1 MRTCF
6 EKRSGSIAGRG
17 PRCAKLQAER
27 VGGPKSIVEAVMRAR
42 IVVSLMLLV
51 AVLSALA
58 GAHVVLTDDAFAWS
72 QTPRANYGN
81 QIALVVD
88 GGDIRRA
95 GSDSWT

>member
-1 MRTCF
+1 
-6 EKRSGSIAGRG
+6 
-17 PRCAKLQAER
+17 
-27 VGGPKSIVEAVMRAR
+27 MRAR

-81 QIALVVD
+81 QIALVVCAGTNTYLKFSFASLPSGLSGTNVSGASFVLYAD
-88 GGDIRRA
+88 AVLNFGGTV
-95 GSDSWT
+95 SKF